1 MVSRHGH
8 IYAVFHRR
16 TCLDSPV
23 WRGASFLP
31 PLKSLPGLLLMGAV
45 GIGFNN
51 VLQFAGLGISTVI
64 NCTLIAA
71 PRTGT
76 YRFYGCGLSE
86 RTPECRCVGRDY
98 TLLCRCLV
106 DYLPRIIGCHS
117 HGFLQSGRCAVPAF
131 GDCLGSL
138 RIDWRKSHG
147 PYVRAV
153 RNGLVRLFRS
163 DLRLALWHGN
173 GKVPSR
179 DSDRRTMAVLFLYC
193 TFWRHPGHA
202 VLESRASYCRAESY
216 AIFQNIMPLIGMLGA
231 VICFHET
238 IGLLELAGA
247 AAIFTGVYLTTHFGK
262 R

>member
-31 PLKSLPGLLLMGAV
+31 PLKSLPGLLLMGIV

-147 PYVRAV
+147 P
-153 RNGLVRLFRS
+153 
-163 DLRLALWHGN
+163 
-173 GKVPSR
+173 
-179 DSDRRTMAVLFLYC
+179 
-193 TFWRHPGHA
+193 
-202 VLESRASYCRAESY
+202 
-216 AIFQNIMPLIGMLGA
+216 
-231 VICFHET
+231 
-238 IGLLELAGA
+238 
-247 AAIFTGVYLTTHFGK
+247 
-262 R
+262 